1 MKKLLSGAL
10 ALALCA
16 SLAGCGGN
24 DNSADTEDKTLRI
37 GASVTPHAEILN
49 NIKPD
54 LEEMGYT
61 VEIVEFS
68 DYVKP
73 NTALEDGE
81 LDANY
86 FQHNQY
92 LAQWNEENGTDLVS
106 AGDVHFEPMGIY
118 SDKVASLD
126 ELEDGQHLT
135 ISIPNDPT
143 NGGRALQLLASNG
156 IISLTD
162 DDLGIAATPA
172 DIDKENSAYDV
183 EIIEMAAETI
193 PVNLSEVDLAISN
206 GNNALNADVLDQL
219 IVTEDANGVAQEF
232 ANCIAVRSGDEDSQ
246 KIKDLMSVLKSQ
258 KTIDFINENYQG
270 IVVPFF
276 TVE

>member
-1 MKKLLSGAL
+1 MKKLLSSAL

-16 SLAGCGGN
+16 SLAGCGSSNAG
-24 DNSADTEDKTLRI
+24 DGEDKTLKI
-37 GASVTPHAEILN
+37 GASITPHAEILN

-61 VEIVEFS
+61 VEITEFS
-68 DYVKP
+68 DYNTP
-73 NTALEDGE
+73 NEAVVDGT

-92 LAQWNEENGTDLVS
+92 LAQWNEERGTDLVS

-118 SDKVASLD
+118 SDKYKSLD
-126 ELEDGQHLT
+126 ELKEGQHVT
-135 ISIPNDPT
+135 IGIPNDAT
-143 NGGRALQLLASNG
+143 NGGRALQLLASKGLFTLDESLG
-156 IISLTD
+156 IKATPNDIGESKYDIEIVEMNAETVPVSLSD
-162 DDLGIAATPA
+162 MDLG
-172 DIDKENSAYDV
+172 V
-183 EIIEMAAETI
+183 
-193 PVNLSEVDLAISN
+193 VN
-206 GNNALNADVLDQL
+206 GNNALNADVLDKL
-219 IVTEDANGVAQEF
+219 LVTEDASGVAQQF
-232 ANCIAVRSGDEDSQ
+232 ANCVAVRKGDEDSQ

-258 KTIDFINENYQG
+258 KTIDFINEKYDG

>member
-1 MKKLLSGAL
+1 MKKLLSIAL
-10 ALALCA
+10 AFVLCA
-16 SLAGCGGN
+16 SLTGCGG
-24 DNSADTEDKTLRI
+24 SGEGEDKVLTI

-68 DYVKP
+68 DYIKP

-92 LAQWNEENGTDLVS
+92 LEEWNEKNGTTLVS
-106 AGDVHFEPMGIY
+106 AGDIHFEPMGIY
-118 SDKVASLD
+118 SDKYTSLD
-126 ELEDGQHLT
+126 ELEEGQHVT
-135 ISIPNDPT
+135 IGIPNDAT
-143 NGGRALQLLASNG
+143 NGGRALQLLASKG
-156 IISLTD
+156 LFELD
-162 DDLGIAATPA
+162 EELGISATPN
-172 DIDKENSAYDV
+172 DIGESKYDIEIV
-183 EIIEMAAETI
+183 EMNAETI
-193 PVNLSEVDLAISN
+193 PVNLADMDLGIVN
-206 GNNALNADVLDQL
+206 GNNALNAKVLDKV
-219 IVTEDANGVAQEF
+219 IVTEDANGVAQQF
-232 ANCIAVRSGDEDSQ
+232 ANVIAVRDGEQDSQ
-246 KIKDLMSVLKSQ
+246 KIKDLMSMLKSQ
-258 KTIDFINENYQG
+258 KTIDFINENYDG

>member
-16 SLAGCGGN
+16 SLTGCGGSG
-24 DNSADTEDKTLRI
+24 DGEDKTLTI

-92 LAQWNEENGTDLVS
+92 LAEWNETNGTDLVS
-106 AGDVHFEPMGIY
+106 AGDIHFEPMGIY
-118 SDKVASLD
+118 SDKITSLD

-143 NGGRALQLLASNG
+143 NGGRALQLLAANG
-156 IISLTD
+156 IITLEE
-162 DDLGIAATPA
+162 DLGISATPN
-172 DIDKENSAYDV
+172 DITDSPYDV

-219 IVTEDANGVAQEF
+219 LVTEDADGVAQQF

-246 KIKDLMSVLKSQ
+246 KIQDLMSVLKSQ
-258 KTIDFINENYQG
+258 KTIDFIKENYNG
-270 IVVPFF
+270 VVVPFF

>member
-24 DNSADTEDKTLRI
+24 DNNADTEDKTLRI

>member
-16 SLAGCGGN
+16 SLIGCGGSG
-24 DNSADTEDKTLRI
+24 DGEDKTLTI

-86 FQHNQY
+86 FQHGPY
-92 LAQWNEENGTDLVS
+92 
-106 AGDVHFEPMGIY
+106 
-118 SDKVASLD
+118 
-126 ELEDGQHLT
+126 LEDFNEKNNTHLVALPP
-135 ISIPNDPT
+135 SIT
-143 NGGRALQLLASNG
+143 SRLACTRARPRA
-156 IISLTD
+156 
-162 DDLGIAATPA
+162 
-172 DIDKENSAYDV
+172 
-183 EIIEMAAETI
+183 
-193 PVNLSEVDLAISN
+193 
-206 GNNALNADVLDQL
+206 
-219 IVTEDANGVAQEF
+219 
-232 ANCIAVRSGDEDSQ
+232 
-246 KIKDLMSVLKSQ
+246 
-258 KTIDFINENYQG
+258 
-270 IVVPFF
+270 
-276 TVE
+276 

>member
-219 IVTEDANGVAQEF
+219 VVTEDANGVAQEF

>member
-16 SLAGCGGN
+16 TLAGCGSS
-24 DNSADTEDKTLRI
+24 NSDDKTLMI
-37 GASVTPHAEILN
+37 GASITPHAEILN

-61 VEIVEFS
+61 VNIVEFS

-92 LAQWNEENGTDLVS
+92 LEEWNEKNGTNLVS
-106 AGDVHFEPMGIY
+106 AGDIHFEPMGIY
-118 SDKVASLD
+118 SDKYTALD
-126 ELEDGQHLT
+126 DLKEGQHVT
-135 ISIPNDPT
+135 IGIPNDAT
-143 NGGRALQLLASNG
+143 NGGRALQLLAANG
-156 IISLTD
+156 IITLK
-162 DDLGIAATPA
+162 DDLGITATPN
-172 DIDKENSAYDV
+172 DILDSPYDV
-183 EIIEMAAETI
+183 EIVEMAAESI
-193 PVNLSEVDLAISN
+193 PVNLSDMDLGVAN
-206 GNNALNADVLDQL
+206 GNNALNANVLDKL
-219 IVTEDANGVAQEF
+219 IVTEDAGGVAQQF
-232 ANCIAVRSGDEDSQ
+232 ANVIAVRDGEQDSQ
-246 KIKDLMSVLKSQ
+246 KIKDLLSVLKSQ
-258 KTIDFINENYQG
+258 KTIDFINEKYDG

-276 TVE
+276 TVEGE